1 MVGAVGLLWCL
12 DRIDPVAETQA
23 YIAKIIAC
31 KGKHLDANG
40 KALLQD
46 DLRRAHIEP
55 WAWVVN
61 KSLAATGT
69 VDPLLQARLV
79 GEQQQTERIAQ
90 GLAQRTYALPW
101 LAESPVGVTAL
112 GALTEV

>member
-1 MVGAVGLLWCL
+1 VLLVTL
-12 DRIDPVAETQA
+12 PETTPVTQA
-23 YIAKIIAC
+23 AA
-31 KGKHLDANG
+31 
-40 KALLQD
+40 LQD

-61 KSLAATGT
+61 KSLASTGT

-79 GEQQQTERIAQ
+79 SEQQQTERIAQ

-101 LAESPVGVTAL
+101 LAESPVGVAAL
-112 GALTEV
+112 GALTKA